1 MAKRTVLLGMLI
13 CLVGAAAYAQPAVI
27 APNTG
32 GDVGLITMTT
42 ADGPRAGNFT
52 LGFYTWYS
60 PQFAGELYPGQ
71 PDSTRYFAHYGG
83 AASIGLGLTNW
94 WSICVAGGGE
104 ATKSGGD
111 WQGGAINGIPVLND
125 FKVTEGSKIRLGTK
139 IHFSAENDPDLRF
152 GFWLAGHIP
161 VGSGS
166 VTDDNGNIQRFESQR
181 SDWEWGGAVSK
192 GMFTGM
198 VSYRLTG
205 IGDNDVRPGN
215 LLRFGFGA
223 EVPIAFVH
231 LIGEIDYNVID
242 GGDFSQP
249 DWAEFVTGARF
260 WFGQGS
266 PWGITVALN
275 TNLNVLVNHG
285 VNPNPFGGIV
295 GITYAAWPPPPP
307 TPVVVPAPAEPVVEE
322 KIAAAGGRRGRPG
335 SAPAAP
341 GAADHHRRDLLRRQ
355 ERPADQ
361 HRQGGARRRRA
372 ADEERPE
379 RHGGRRRL
387 HRQRGR
393 RAGQHGARH
402 EARRGRQAV
411 PRHPPRHR
419 PRPHHGRIQG
429 RGRARLRQRHR
440 RGPRQEPARPDR
452 RDARFGNVIR
462 RTSQRTAQ
470 PPPQEGVF

>member
-32 GDVGLITMTT
+32 GDIGLITMTT

-94 WSICVAGGGE
+94 WSIFAAGGGE

-111 WQGGAINGIPVLND
+111 WQGGTINGIPVVND

-139 IHFSAENDPDLRF
+139 IHFSSENDPDLRF

-307 TPVVVPAPAEPVVEE
+307 APIVVPAPAEPVVEE
-322 KIAAAGGRRGRPG
+322 KIAAPPVVA
-335 SAPAAP
+335 AAP
-341 GAADHHRRDLLRRQ
+341 
-355 ERPADQ
+355 
-361 HRQGGARRRRA
+361 
-372 ADEERPE
+372 
-379 RHGGRRRL
+379 
-387 HRQRGR
+387 
-393 RAGQHGARH
+393 
-402 EARRGRQAV
+402 
-411 PRHPPRHR
+411 
-419 PRPHHGRIQG
+419 
-429 RGRARLRQRHR
+429 
-440 RGPRQEPARPDR
+440 
-452 RDARFGNVIR
+452 
-462 RTSQRTAQ
+462 Q
-470 PPPQEGVF
+470 PPPRPAPRTTTDEIFFDGKSARLTNIAKAVLDGVALRMKNDLNATAVVVGYTDNAGAEQANSELGMKRAEAAKQYLVTRHGIDPGRISAGSKGAAEPAYDNATAEGRAKNRRAQIVVTLVSGT

>member
-13 CLVGAAAYAQPAVI
+13 CLVVAAAAYAQPAVI

-32 GDVGLITMTT
+32 GDIGLITMTT

-60 PQFAGELYPGQ
+60 PQVAGEFYPGQ

-94 WSICVAGGGE
+94 WSIFVAGGGE

-111 WQGGAINGIPVLND
+111 WQGGYINGIPIAND

-139 IHFSAENDPDLRF
+139 IHFASENDPDLRF

-161 VGSGS
+161 VGTGS
-166 VTDDNGNIQRFESQR
+166 VTTDVGTIQRLESPR
-181 SDWEWGGAVSK
+181 ADWEWGGAVSK
-192 GMFTGM
+192 GIFTGM

-249 DWAEFVTGARF
+249 DWAELVTGARF
-260 WFGQGS
+260 WFGSGS
-266 PWGITVALN
+266 AWGMTVALN
-275 TNLNVLVNHG
+275 TNLNVLINHG
-285 VNPNPFGGIV
+285 VNPNPFGGILGV
-295 GITYAAWPPPPP
+295 TYAAWPPAPPP
-307 TPVVVPAPAEPVVEE
+307 PVVVPAPAEPVVEE
-322 KIAAAGGRRGRPG
+322 KVAAPAVVAAAP
-335 SAPAAP
+335 SP
-341 GAADHHRRDLLRRQ
+341 
-355 ERPADQ
+355 
-361 HRQGGARRRRA
+361 
-372 ADEERPE
+372 
-379 RHGGRRRL
+379 
-387 HRQRGR
+387 
-393 RAGQHGARH
+393 
-402 EARRGRQAV
+402 
-411 PRHPPRHR
+411 
-419 PRPHHGRIQG
+419 
-429 RGRARLRQRHR
+429 
-440 RGPRQEPARPDR
+440 
-452 RDARFGNVIR
+452 
-462 RTSQRTAQ
+462 Q
-470 PPPQEGVF
+470 PPPRPAPRTTTDEIFFDGKSARLTNIAKAVLDGVALRMKNDLNATAVVVGYTDNAGAEQANVELGMKRAEAAKQYLVTRHGIDPGRISAGSKGAAEPAYDNATAEGRAKNRRAQIVVTLVSGT

>member
-42 ADGPRAGNFT
+42 ADGPRAGNLT

-94 WSICVAGGGE
+94 WSIFVAGGGE

-111 WQGGAINGIPVLND
+111 WQGGTINGIPVLND

-249 DWAEFVTGARF
+249 DWAELVTGARF
-260 WFGQGS
+260 WFGKGS

-295 GITYAAWPPPPP
+295 GVTYAAWPPPPP
-307 TPVVVPAPAEPVVEE
+307 TPIVVPAPAEPVVEE
-322 KIAAAGGRRGRPG
+322 KV
-335 SAPAAP
+335 SAPAVVAATPAP
-341 GAADHHRRDLLRRQ
+341 
-355 ERPADQ
+355 
-361 HRQGGARRRRA
+361 
-372 ADEERPE
+372 
-379 RHGGRRRL
+379 
-387 HRQRGR
+387 
-393 RAGQHGARH
+393 
-402 EARRGRQAV
+402 
-411 PRHPPRHR
+411 
-419 PRPHHGRIQG
+419 
-429 RGRARLRQRHR
+429 
-440 RGPRQEPARPDR
+440 
-452 RDARFGNVIR
+452 
-462 RTSQRTAQ
+462 Q
-470 PPPQEGVF
+470 PPPRPAPRTTTDEIFFDGKSARLTNIAKAVLDGVALRMKNDLNATAVVVGYTDNAGAEQANVELGMKRAEAAKQYLVTRHGIDPGRISAGSKGAAEPAYDNATAEGRAKNRRAQIVVTLVSGT